1 MFLHV
6 EDEVI
11 SLKDVI
17 AIFDLQNLVKN
28 KVNNNFIFKI
38 DDEKKSYKT
47 ILLTS
52 NKGKIK
58 EYFSNI
64 SAQTISKNI
73 EKSSYKILEL

>member
-17 AIFDLQNLVKN
+17 AIFNLQDLIKN
-28 KVNNNFIFKI
+28 KVNNNFLFKI
-38 DDEKKSYKT
+38 DEKKKSYKT